1 LIALETPPAETAAVV
16 VAAKRASKLR
26 RLRVLMSPL
35 FFISVLLPT
44 VLAGIYYG
52 LIASDTYVSESRF
65 VVRSPQRPQL
75 TGLGAV
81 LQSGA
86 GGFARSQDDTYSV
99 HDFILSR
106 DALREL
112 NQKLG
117 IEKMYS
123 SEAIDPFD
131 RFRSLDWDN
140 SFESFYKYYRKRV
153 AIDYDSVSAISVLTV
168 RAYSAEDARNV
179 NALLLSMGE
188 RLVNQLNDR
197 SRSDLVSVAQKEVTA
212 AEDRAKDASVALLG
226 FRTKQ
231 SVFDP
236 DRQAAMQL
244 QGVAKVQDE
253 LLATEAQLAQLRQV
267 SPTNPQIPTL
277 TSRAE
282 LLRRAIAEQN
292 AKVSG
297 GRTGSFTAQSSGYD
311 RLQLDKVFAE
321 RQLAAALA
329 ALATARDE
337 AQRQQLYLE
346 TIVQPNLPDSAIEPR
361 RIRTV
366 AMVFLLGLIVWGVLS
381 LVVSS
386 VREHTE

>member
-1 LIALETPPAETAAVV
+1 LIALETPPAETAAVAI
-16 VAAKRASKLR
+16 AAKRASKLR

-75 TGLGAV
+75 SGLGAI
-81 LQSGA
+81 LGG

-112 NQKLG
+112 NEKLNV
-117 IEKMYS
+117 EKMYS

-131 RFRSLDWDN
+131 RFTSLDWDL
-140 SFESFYKYYRKRV
+140 SFESFYKYYRRRV
-153 AIDYDSVSAISVLTV
+153 AIEYDSVSAISVLTV

-197 SRSDLVSVAQKEVTA
+197 SRSDLINVAQKEVKA
-212 AEDRAKDASVALLG
+212 AEDRAKDASLALSG

-244 QGVAKVQDE
+244 QGVARVEDE

-267 SPTNPQIPTL
+267 SPTNPQIATL
-277 TSRAE
+277 TSHAE

-292 AKVSG
+292 AKVAG
-297 GRTGSFTAQSSGYD
+297 GRSGSFTAQSSGYD
-311 RLQLDKVFAE
+311 RLQLEKTFAE
-321 RQLAAALA
+321 RQLATALA
-329 ALATARDE
+329 ALETARDE